1 MKRLSAGLERTPRHQ
16 ASGRTVCAL
25 LLLIVGMLLSGCGPE
40 SAVASPTPADSA
52 AINAGSTQGKPEAE
66 VQGDSQAAP
75 KEAAYPYQV
84 NAELAR
90 VYLKY
95 NIVDEALRLFDLA
108 ITQQL
113 QQTGSEDAEN
123 WTGLGDALVRAK
135 RTDEAAK
142 AYGRAAQIYR
152 QLLPQAKNNQLHNF
166 YLHKLAVL
174 SQALGQNEERLNYLA
189 QLRADENSAAQQLEL
204 AGILEQVGQKEK
216 AEECLKRALALT
228 VDDAQAHATA
238 QIAYAGILSRCDRLD
253 EALAQAKAALA
264 TEGLDAETRKA
275 ARRLLFEI
283 YEARGEADKLEF
295 K

>member
-1 MKRLSAGLERTPRHQ
+1 
-16 ASGRTVCAL
+16 
-25 LLLIVGMLLSGCGPE
+25 MLLSGCGPE
-40 SAVASPTPADSA
+40 SAVASPTHADPA
-52 AINAGSTQGKPEAE
+52 AINAGADQGKPEAE
-66 VQGDSQAAP
+66 DPQAAP

-204 AGILEQVGQKEK
+204 AGILEQVGQKGK

-228 VDDAQAHATA
+228 ADDAQAHATA
-238 QIAYAGILSRCDRLD
+238 QIAYAGMLSRTDRLD
-253 EALAQAKAALA
+253 EALEQAKAAHA
-264 TEGLDAETRKA
+264 TEGLDAETSKS

>member
-1 MKRLSAGLERTPRHQ
+1 MKRLHEGRKRT
-16 ASGRTVCAL
+16 RTTCSIGCA
-25 LLLIVGMLLSGCGPE
+25 VGAMLLWLIMLPGCGTE
-40 SAVASPTPADSA
+40 SAEASPAEA
-52 AINAGSTQGKPEAE
+52 AGPSSRAAPNQDNSDKEGTS
-66 VQGDSQAAP
+66 DSQVAP

-113 QQTGSEDAEN
+113 QQTGSENAEN

-135 RTDEAAK
+135 RSDEAAK

-152 QLLPQAKNNQLHNF
+152 QLLPQAQNNQLHNF

-174 SQALGQNEERLNYLA
+174 SQALGQNEDRLNYLA

-228 VDDAQAHATA
+228 AEDAQAHATA
-238 QIAYAGILSRCDRLD
+238 QIAYAGMLSRSERLD
-253 EALAQAKAALA
+253 EALEQAKAAHA
-264 TEGLDAETRKA
+264 TEGLEAETRKA

>member
-1 MKRLSAGLERTPRHQ
+1 VKRTSAGLERTPWHQ
-16 ASGRTVCAL
+16 ASGRTVCAF
-25 LLLIVGMLLSGCGPE
+25 LLLIVGILLSGCGPE

-52 AINAGSTQGKPEAE
+52 AGNAGSNQGKPEAE
-66 VQGDSQAAP
+66 DSQAAP

-189 QLRADENSAAQQLEL
+189 QLRADQNSAAQQLEL

-228 VDDAQAHATA
+228 TDDAQAHATA
-238 QIAYAGILSRCDRLD
+238 QIAYAGMLSRTDRLD
-253 EALAQAKAALA
+253 EALEQAKAAHV
-264 TEGLDAETRKA
+264 TEGLDAETSKT

-283 YEARGEADKLEF
+283 YEARGDADKLEF

>member
-1 MKRLSAGLERTPRHQ
+1 
-16 ASGRTVCAL
+16 
-25 LLLIVGMLLSGCGPE
+25 MLLWLIMLPGCGTE
-40 SAVASPTPADSA
+40 SAEASPAEA
-52 AINAGSTQGKPEAE
+52 AGPSSRAAPNQDNSDKEGTS
-66 VQGDSQAAP
+66 DSQVAP

-113 QQTGSEDAEN
+113 QQTGSENAEN

-135 RTDEAAK
+135 RSDEAAK

-152 QLLPQAKNNQLHNF
+152 QLLPQAQNNQLHNF

-174 SQALGQNEERLNYLA
+174 SQALGQNEDRLNYLA

-228 VDDAQAHATA
+228 AEDAQAHATA
-238 QIAYAGILSRCDRLD
+238 QIAYAGMLSRSERLD
-253 EALAQAKAALA
+253 EALEQAKAAHA
-264 TEGLDAETRKA
+264 TEGLEAETRKA